1 MNTFLKIFALYFI
14 IVLSSCEF
22 KEDYAVPSWDAAVS
36 APIASGDLG
45 FDELLNDSTVSID
58 SLGDKSLTL
67 VFQQDL
73 VEYSFDDLV
82 SINSISFNNSAT
94 LGSVDISNISFSQG
108 ISFEEVIS
116 VDPFNLADDTF
127 VDVNF
132 PPFNQQI
139 PGIIQNKTI
148 QYDATDDFHMIFFD
162 DGSLDFELTNG
173 FDVDL
178 ENVSVKLRT
187 LTDIGAIVHLGSFT
201 IPVLASNST
210 YNNTIDLSGKTM
222 YGDIEILISN
232 ADLATPT
239 SSFSVDYSDQLL
251 ASVEIKDILMQQA
264 LINTPYQVLVDDDTT
279 FTFDA
284 GDAQL
289 DRILMS
295 EGNIVMNIESD
306 LNTTLTFEYRIPS
319 ATLNGQEFYITRE
332 VPAGG
337 SFDEIISLSGYEFD
351 LTGKDGNE
359 YNTIYVESFAKIDSS
374 DELVTVSVNDDISSS
389 ISIEGITLTAAWG
402 FLGQDTI
409 SESSESSFVELGNLN
424 GDLDFEFIE
433 VKMITEN
440 YIGASANLNILR
452 IESFSDGS
460 SIQLESPSL
469 ASPFVVDAATES
481 QNQTQPIIPATSE
494 IVFDESN
501 SNIDKIVESRPNSL
515 AFDFEMIINVSNT
528 SQDDGFIY
536 LDYGVNSELQVEIPV
551 SFKATNIFIQDTVDV
566 SLSVPDIIENGSF
579 SIIVNNGF
587 PFTAEFK
594 MQLMNEDGA
603 LLTEL
608 VSENIVQASELDE
621 NGITIQ
627 PTRSN
632 LRFPF
637 EDLSNVLNNTAQIGI
652 EATLN
657 TEPSDQFVK
666 LYSDYNINFTI
677 IANFETLI
685 SEETL
690 E

>member
-1 MNTFLKIFALYFI
+1 M
-14 IVLSSCEF
+14 SSCEF

-319 ATLNGQEFYITRE
+319 ATLNGQEFYISRE

-337 SFDEIISLSGYEFD
+337 SIDEIISLSGYEFD

-389 ISIEGITLTAAWG
+389 ISIEGIALTAAWG

-440 YIGASANLNILR
+440 YIGVSANLNILR

-481 QNQTQPIIPATSE
+481 QNQTQPVIPATSE

-515 AFDFEMIINVSNT
+515 AFDFEMIVNGSNT

-594 MQLMNEDGA
+594 MQLMNEDGTF
-603 LLTEL
+603 LTEL
-608 VSENIVQASELDE
+608 VSENIVQASELDA

-637 EDLSNVLNNTAQIGI
+637 EDLSNVLNNTTQIGI

-685 SEETL
+685 SEETF

>member
-1 MNTFLKIFALYFI
+1 
-14 IVLSSCEF
+14 
-22 KEDYAVPSWDAAVS
+22 
-36 APIASGDLG
+36 
-45 FDELLNDSTVSID
+45 
-58 SLGDKSLTL
+58 
-67 VFQQDL
+67 
-73 VEYSFDDLV
+73 
-82 SINSISFNNSAT
+82 
-94 LGSVDISNISFSQG
+94 
-108 ISFEEVIS
+108 
-116 VDPFNLADDTF
+116 
-127 VDVNF
+127 
-132 PPFNQQI
+132 
-139 PGIIQNKTI
+139 
-148 QYDATDDFHMIFFD
+148 
-162 DGSLDFELTNG
+162 
-173 FDVDL
+173 
-178 ENVSVKLRT
+178 
-187 LTDIGAIVHLGSFT
+187 
-201 IPVLASNST
+201 
-210 YNNTIDLSGKTM
+210 
-222 YGDIEILISN
+222 
-232 ADLATPT
+232 
-239 SSFSVDYSDQLL
+239 
-251 ASVEIKDILMQQA
+251 
-264 LINTPYQVLVDDDTT
+264 
-279 FTFDA
+279 
-284 GDAQL
+284 
-289 DRILMS
+289 
-295 EGNIVMNIESD
+295 MNIESD
-306 LNTTLTFEYRIPS
+306 LNTAFTFEYRIPS
-319 ATLNGQEFYITRE
+319 ATLNGQEFYISRE
-332 VPAGG
+332 VPADG
-337 SFDEIISLSGYEFD
+337 SIDEVISLSGYEFD

-389 ISIEGITLTAAWG
+389 ISIEGIALTAAWG

-409 SESSESSFVELGNLN
+409 IESSESSFVDLGNLN

-440 YIGASANLNILR
+440 YIGASANLNVLK

-460 SIQLESPSL
+460 SIQLESPTL
-469 ASPFVVDAATES
+469 ASPFVIGAAIES
-481 QNQTQPIIPATSE
+481 QNQNQPVIPATSE

-515 AFDFEMIINVSNT
+515 AFDFEMIINGSNT

-551 SFKATNIFIQDTVDV
+551 SFKAKNIFIQDTVDV

-594 MQLMNEDGA
+594 MQLMNEDGT

-637 EDLSNVLNNTAQIGI
+637 EDLSNVLNNTTQIGI

-657 TEPSDQFVK
+657 TEPYDQFVK
-666 LYSDYNINFTI
+666 LYSDYNIDFTI

-685 SEETL
+685 SEETF

>member
-1 MNTFLKIFALYFI
+1 MNTFLKIFTLYFI

-148 QYDATDDFHMIFFD
+148 QYDATDDFLMIFFD

-295 EGNIVMNIESD
+295 DGNIVMNIESD

-319 ATLNGQEFYITRE
+319 ATLNGQEFYISRE

-337 SFDEIISLSGYEFD
+337 SIDEIISLSGYEFD

-389 ISIEGITLTAAWG
+389 ISIEGIALTAAWG

-452 IESFSDGS
+452 IESFRDGS

-481 QNQTQPIIPATSE
+481 QNQTQPVIPATSE

-515 AFDFEMIINVSNT
+515 AFDFEMIVNGSNT

-594 MQLMNEDGA
+594 MQLMNEDGTF
-603 LLTEL
+603 LTEL
-608 VSENIVQASELDE
+608 VSENIVQASELDA

-637 EDLSNVLNNTAQIGI
+637 EDLSNVLNNTTQIGI

-685 SEETL
+685 SEETF

>member
-1 MNTFLKIFALYFI
+1 MNTFLKIFTLYFI

-148 QYDATDDFHMIFFD
+148 QYDATDDFLMIFFD

-295 EGNIVMNIESD
+295 DGNIVMNIESD

-319 ATLNGQEFYITRE
+319 ATLNGQEFYISRE

-337 SFDEIISLSGYEFD
+337 SIDEIISLSGYEFD

-389 ISIEGITLTAAWG
+389 ISIEGIALTAAWG

-440 YIGASANLNILR
+440 YIGVSANLNILR

-481 QNQTQPIIPATSE
+481 QNQTQPVIPATSE

-515 AFDFEMIINVSNT
+515 AFDFEMIVNGSNT

-594 MQLMNEDGA
+594 MQLMNEDGTF
-603 LLTEL
+603 LTEL
-608 VSENIVQASELDE
+608 VSENIVQASELDA

-637 EDLSNVLNNTAQIGI
+637 EDLSNVLNNTTQIGI

-685 SEETL
+685 SEETF

>member
-1 MNTFLKIFALYFI
+1 VA
-14 IVLSSCEF
+14 
-22 KEDYAVPSWDAAVS
+22 
-36 APIASGDLG
+36 
-45 FDELLNDSTVSID
+45 
-58 SLGDKSLTL
+58 
-67 VFQQDL
+67 
-73 VEYSFDDLV
+73 
-82 SINSISFNNSAT
+82 
-94 LGSVDISNISFSQG
+94 
-108 ISFEEVIS
+108 
-116 VDPFNLADDTF
+116 
-127 VDVNF
+127 
-132 PPFNQQI
+132 
-139 PGIIQNKTI
+139 
-148 QYDATDDFHMIFFD
+148 
-162 DGSLDFELTNG
+162 
-173 FDVDL
+173 
-178 ENVSVKLRT
+178 
-187 LTDIGAIVHLGSFT
+187 
-201 IPVLASNST
+201 
-210 YNNTIDLSGKTM
+210 
-222 YGDIEILISN
+222 
-232 ADLATPT
+232 
-239 SSFSVDYSDQLL
+239 
-251 ASVEIKDILMQQA
+251 
-264 LINTPYQVLVDDDTT
+264 
-279 FTFDA
+279 
-284 GDAQL
+284 
-289 DRILMS
+289 
-295 EGNIVMNIESD
+295 
-306 LNTTLTFEYRIPS
+306 
-319 ATLNGQEFYITRE
+319 
-332 VPAGG
+332 
-337 SFDEIISLSGYEFD
+337 
-351 LTGKDGNE
+351 
-359 YNTIYVESFAKIDSS
+359 
-374 DELVTVSVNDDISSS
+374 VSVNDDISSS
-389 ISIEGITLTAAWG
+389 ISIEGIALTAAWG

-481 QNQTQPIIPATSE
+481 QNQTQPVIPATSE

-515 AFDFEMIINVSNT
+515 AFDFEMIINGSNT

-608 VSENIVQASELDE
+608 VSENIVQASELDAP
-621 NGITIQ
+621 GITIQ

-637 EDLSNVLNNTAQIGI
+637 EDLSNVLNNTTQIGI

-685 SEETL
+685 SEETF

>member
-1 MNTFLKIFALYFI
+1 MNTFLKIFTLYFI

-73 VEYSFDDLV
+73 VEYSFDDWV

-319 ATLNGQEFYITRE
+319 ATLNGQEFYISRE

-337 SFDEIISLSGYEFD
+337 SIDEIISLSGYEFD

-389 ISIEGITLTAAWG
+389 ISIEGIALTAAWG

-440 YIGASANLNILR
+440 YIGVSANLNILR

-481 QNQTQPIIPATSE
+481 QNQTQPVIPATSE

-515 AFDFEMIINVSNT
+515 AFDFEMIVNGSNT

-594 MQLMNEDGA
+594 MQLMNEDGTF
-603 LLTEL
+603 LTEL
-608 VSENIVQASELDE
+608 VSENIVQASELDA

-637 EDLSNVLNNTAQIGI
+637 EDLSNVLNNTTQIGI

-685 SEETL
+685 SEETF

>member
-1 MNTFLKIFALYFI
+1 MNIFLKIFTLYFI

-22 KEDYAVPSWDAAVS
+22 KEDYEVPSWDVAVS
-36 APIASGDLG
+36 APIASGNLG
-45 FDELLNDSTVSID
+45 FNELLNDSTVSTD
-58 SLGDKSLTL
+58 SLGDKSLIL

-73 VEYSFDDLV
+73 VDYSFDDLV
-82 SINSISFNNSAT
+82 SVNSISFNNSAA
-94 LGSVDISNISFSQG
+94 LGSVDIPNISFSQG

-116 VDPFNLADDTF
+116 VDPFNLADGAF

-162 DGSLDFELTNG
+162 DGTLNFELTNG

-178 ENVSVKLRT
+178 ENISVKLRT
-187 LTDIGAIVHLGSFT
+187 LTDVGAVVHLSSFT
-201 IPVLASNST
+201 IPVLSSNST
-210 YNNTIDLSGKTM
+210 YTNSVNLSGKTM

-232 ADLATPT
+232 ADLATPS

-295 EGNIVMNIESD
+295 EGDIVMNIESD
-306 LNTTLTFEYRIPS
+306 LNTALTFEYRIPS
-319 ATLNGQEFYITRE
+319 ATLNGQEFYISRE

-337 SFDEIISLSGYEFD
+337 SIDEVISLSGYEFD

-452 IESFSDGS
+452 IESFSGGS

-481 QNQTQPIIPATSE
+481 QNQTQPVIPATSE

-685 SEETL
+685 SEETF

>member
-1 MNTFLKIFALYFI
+1 MNTFLKIFTLYFI

-319 ATLNGQEFYITRE
+319 ATLNGQEFYISRE

-337 SFDEIISLSGYEFD
+337 SIDEIISLSGYEFD

-389 ISIEGITLTAAWG
+389 ISIEGIALTAAWG

-440 YIGASANLNILR
+440 YIGVSANLNILR

-481 QNQTQPIIPATSE
+481 QNQTQPVIPATSE

-515 AFDFEMIINVSNT
+515 AFDFEMIVNGSNT

-594 MQLMNEDGA
+594 MQLMNEDGTF
-603 LLTEL
+603 LTEL
-608 VSENIVQASELDE
+608 VSENIVQASELDA

-637 EDLSNVLNNTAQIGI
+637 EDLSNVLNNTTQIGI

-685 SEETL
+685 SEETF

>member
-1 MNTFLKIFALYFI
+1 M
-14 IVLSSCEF
+14 SSCEF

-295 EGNIVMNIESD
+295 DGNIVMNIESD

-319 ATLNGQEFYITRE
+319 ATLNGQEFYISRE

-337 SFDEIISLSGYEFD
+337 SIDEIISLSGYEFD

-389 ISIEGITLTAAWG
+389 ISIEGIALTAAWG

-452 IESFSDGS
+452 IESFRDGS

-481 QNQTQPIIPATSE
+481 QNQTQPVIPATSE

-515 AFDFEMIINVSNT
+515 AFDFEMIVNGSNT

-594 MQLMNEDGA
+594 MQLMNEDGTF
-603 LLTEL
+603 LTEL
-608 VSENIVQASELDE
+608 VSENIVQASELDA

-637 EDLSNVLNNTAQIGI
+637 EDLSNVLNNTTQIGI

-685 SEETL
+685 SEETF

>member
-1 MNTFLKIFALYFI
+1 MNTFLKIFTLYFI

-22 KEDYAVPSWDAAVS
+22 KEDYEVPSWDVAVS
-36 APIASGDLG
+36 APIAAGDLG

-58 SLGDKSLTL
+58 SLGDKSLIL

-116 VDPFNLADDTF
+116 VDPFNLADGDF
-127 VDVNF
+127 VDVNL

-148 QYDATDDFHMIFFD
+148 QYDATEDFHMIFFD

-178 ENVSVKLRT
+178 ENISVKLRT
-187 LTDIGAIVHLGSFT
+187 LTDIGVIVHLSSFT

-264 LINTPYQVLVDDDTT
+264 LINTPFQVLVDDDTT
-279 FTFDA
+279 FTFDT

-295 EGNIVMNIESD
+295 DGNIVMNIESD
-306 LNTTLTFEYRIPS
+306 LNTALTFEYRIPS
-319 ATLNGQEFYITRE
+319 ATLSGQEFYISRE

-337 SFDEIISLSGYEFD
+337 SIDEVISLSGYEFD
-351 LTGKDGNE
+351 LTGKDGSE

-374 DELVTVSVNDDISSS
+374 DELVTVSVNDDISSN
-389 ISIEGITLTAAWG
+389 ISIEGIALTAAWG

-409 SESSESSFVELGNLN
+409 SESSESSFVDLGNLN

-452 IESFSDGS
+452 IESFSGGS

-469 ASPFVVDAATES
+469 AAPFVVDAATES
-481 QNQTQPIIPATSE
+481 QNQTQPVIPAISE

-515 AFDFEMIINVSNT
+515 AFDFEMIVNGSNT
-528 SQDDGFIY
+528 SQDNGFIY
-536 LDYGVNSELQVEIPV
+536 LDFGVNSELQVEIPV
-551 SFKATNIFIQDTVDV
+551 SFQATNIFIQDTVDV

-594 MQLMNEDGA
+594 MQLMNEDGS

-608 VSENIVQASELDE
+608 VSESIVRASELDA

-637 EDLSNVLNNTAQIGI
+637 EDLSNVLNNTTQIGI

-685 SEETL
+685 SEETF

>member
-1 MNTFLKIFALYFI
+1 MNTFLKIFTLYFI

-295 EGNIVMNIESD
+295 DGNIVMNIESD

-319 ATLNGQEFYITRE
+319 ATLNGQEFYISRE

-337 SFDEIISLSGYEFD
+337 SIDEIISLSGYEFD

-389 ISIEGITLTAAWG
+389 ISIEGIALTAAWG

-440 YIGASANLNILR
+440 YIGVSANLNILR

-481 QNQTQPIIPATSE
+481 QNQTQPVIPATSE

-515 AFDFEMIINVSNT
+515 AFDFEMIVNGSNT

-594 MQLMNEDGA
+594 MQLMNEDGTF
-603 LLTEL
+603 LTEL
-608 VSENIVQASELDE
+608 VSENIVQASELDA

-637 EDLSNVLNNTAQIGI
+637 EDLSNVLNNTTQIGI

-685 SEETL
+685 SEETF

>member
-1 MNTFLKIFALYFI
+1 MNTFLKIFTLYFI

-295 EGNIVMNIESD
+295 DGNIVMNIESD

-319 ATLNGQEFYITRE
+319 ATLNGQEFYISRE

-337 SFDEIISLSGYEFD
+337 SIDEIISLSGYEFD

-389 ISIEGITLTAAWG
+389 ISIEGIALTAAWG

-452 IESFSDGS
+452 IESFRDGS

-481 QNQTQPIIPATSE
+481 QNQTQPVIPATSE

-515 AFDFEMIINVSNT
+515 AFDFEMIVNGSNT

-594 MQLMNEDGA
+594 MQLMNEDGTF
-603 LLTEL
+603 LTEL
-608 VSENIVQASELDE
+608 VSENIVQASELDA

-637 EDLSNVLNNTAQIGI
+637 EDLSNVLNNTTQIGI

-685 SEETL
+685 SEETF

>member
-1 MNTFLKIFALYFI
+1 M
-14 IVLSSCEF
+14 SSCEF
-22 KEDYAVPSWDAAVS
+22 KEDYEVPSWDVAVS
-36 APIASGDLG
+36 APIAAGDLG

-58 SLGDKSLTL
+58 SLGDKSLIL

-116 VDPFNLADDTF
+116 VDPFNLADGDF
-127 VDVNF
+127 VDVNL

-148 QYDATDDFHMIFFD
+148 QYDATEDFHMIFFD

-178 ENVSVKLRT
+178 ENISVKLRT
-187 LTDIGAIVHLGSFT
+187 LTDIGVIVHLSSFT

-264 LINTPYQVLVDDDTT
+264 LINTPFQVLVDDDTT
-279 FTFDA
+279 FTFDT

-295 EGNIVMNIESD
+295 DGNIVMNIESD
-306 LNTTLTFEYRIPS
+306 LNTALTFEYRIPS
-319 ATLNGQEFYITRE
+319 ATLSGQEFYISRE

-337 SFDEIISLSGYEFD
+337 SIDEVISLSGYEFD
-351 LTGKDGNE
+351 LTGKDGSE

-374 DELVTVSVNDDISSS
+374 DELVTVSVNDDISSN
-389 ISIEGITLTAAWG
+389 ISIEGIALTAAWG

-409 SESSESSFVELGNLN
+409 SESSESSFVDLGNLN

-452 IESFSDGS
+452 IESFSGGS

-469 ASPFVVDAATES
+469 AAPFVVDAATES
-481 QNQTQPIIPATSE
+481 QNQTQPVIPAISE

-515 AFDFEMIINVSNT
+515 AFDFEMIVNGSNT
-528 SQDDGFIY
+528 SQDNGFIY
-536 LDYGVNSELQVEIPV
+536 LDFGVNSELQVEIPV
-551 SFKATNIFIQDTVDV
+551 SFQATNIFIQDTVDV

-594 MQLMNEDGA
+594 MQLMNEDGS

-608 VSENIVQASELDE
+608 VSESIVRASELDA

-637 EDLSNVLNNTAQIGI
+637 EDLSNVLNNTTQIGI

-685 SEETL
+685 SEETF